1 MPRTDPELVD
11 AALVGDV
18 QAFREIVERYQ
29 GLVFRIIY
37 HYMGRREEVEDLA
50 QEVFLKLYRS
60 LPRFDKA
67 RPLQAWISRIAGN
80 HCVDAI
86 RKAKSR
92 PVRYFS
98 DLSEGEMER
107 IEYFME
113 RAVQR
118 SGLTEQ
124 EAEESFS
131 MLHRLMEDLGEKER
145 LAFVLHE
152 MEGVSYSEM
161 SRMLSTSEMAVRIRV
176 SRARKKLQAKFA
188 ASLAAG
194 KERER

>member
-11 AALVGDV
+11 AALEGDV

-37 HYMGRREEVEDLA
+37 HYIGRRNEVEDLA

-60 LPRFDKA
+60 LPRFDKG
-67 RPLQAWISRIAGN
+67 RPLQAWISKITGN

-92 PVRYFS
+92 PVKSFS
-98 DLSEGEMER
+98 DLSEAEMER
-107 IEYFME
+107 IEFFTE
-113 RAVQR
+113 RAVQN

-124 EAEESFS
+124 EAEESFAL
-131 MLHRLMEDLGEKER
+131 LHRLMEDLGEKER
-145 LAFVLHE
+145 LAFVLRE
-152 MEGVSYSEM
+152 IEGVSYAEM
-161 SRMLSTSEMAVRIRV
+161 SRMLRTSEMAVRIRV
-176 SRARKKLQAKFA
+176 SRARKKLQARFA

-194 KERER
+194 KERGR

>member
-1 MPRTDPELVD
+1 MPRTDPELVE
-11 AALVGDV
+11 AALEGDV

-29 GLVFRIIY
+29 GLVFRIVY
-37 HYMGRREEVEDLA
+37 HYIGRRDDVEDLA

-67 RPLQAWISRIAGN
+67 RPLQAWVSRITGN

-92 PVRYFS
+92 PVKSFS

-113 RAVQR
+113 RAVR
-118 SGLTEQ
+118 NSNLTEQ

-131 MLHRLMEDLGEKER
+131 LLHRLLEDLGEKER

-152 MEGVSYSEM
+152 LEGHSYADM
-161 SRMLSTSEMAVRIRV
+161 SRTLGTSEMAVRIRV
-176 SRARKKLQAKFA
+176 SRARKKLQARFA
-188 ASLAAG
+188 ESLAAG
-194 KERER
+194 KERRR